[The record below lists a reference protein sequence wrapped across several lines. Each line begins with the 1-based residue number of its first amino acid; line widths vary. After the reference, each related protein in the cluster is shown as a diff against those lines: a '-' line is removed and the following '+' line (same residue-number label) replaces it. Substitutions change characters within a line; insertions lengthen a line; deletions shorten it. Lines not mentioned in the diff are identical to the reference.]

1 MDLNPMIR
9 SAYQGLYECYLHTN
23 QPEKALEYLERSH
36 RMERH
41 LLNQERLRTMDELE
55 IQYETAKTEK
65 ELALAENENLLQD
78 RQLARQRGLI
88 LLLALGLAL
97 LLALVLLF
105 RQRQKV
111 AQLTA
116 DRERVAHQQAV
127 EHLHAEKEFAALQ
140 ALFAGQ
146 EQERRRVAN
155 DLHDSLGGLL
165 YALRLRLPDSVP
177 DKVRQL
183 AEAAMTENRR
193 ISQDLLPPALARIGL
208 VAALREWRPQFEQ
221 NFGLPAKFDLPEQEL
236 PLPDETAVSLFR
248 IAQELTTNA
257 AKHAQATQVS
267 LRLTA
272 AAGKVLLLVQD
283 DGIGFD
289 PAQLS
294 ESALKTVRSRVRLIS
309 GRLEVESAPGKGA
322 AVGVVVAAG

>member
-1 MDLNPMIR
+1 MIR